1 MFFKKLFGFM
11 GKNIA
16 MDLGTAN
23 TLLYTPKDGLVLNE
37 PSVVALDSR
46 DGKVLAVGREAK
58 EFLGR
63 TPQKIVAVRP
73 MKDGVIADFE
83 VTNAMITFFIKKVIR
98 GMNLVK
104 PRIVICVPTGITQVE
119 KRAVI
124 ESGLQSGAREVSL
137 MEEPMC
143 AAIGAGM
150 PIDEPMGNLVV
161 DIGGGTTEVAV
172 ISLSAVAYSES
183 VRIAGDEMN
192 EAIQRYM
199 QDQYQ
204 LLIGEN
210 MAEKVKMAIGTA
222 YPMEETMTYKV
233 MGKNIVNGNPK
244 YVQVGDGEIREA
256 ISEPVNAIVQAVR
269 RAFEKTPPELVSDIA
284 DNGLLLAGG
293 GALLKGLDKLICKE
307 VQTEVHVDED
317 PLTTVVRG
325 AGMTLSN
332 EKKYRYAYIN

>member
-1 MFFKKLFGFM
+1 MFYKKLFGFM
-11 GKNIA
+11 SKSIA

-23 TLLYTPKDGLVLNE
+23 TLIYTQKHGVVLNE

-63 TPQKIVAVRP
+63 TPQKIVAIRP
-73 MKDGVIADFE
+73 LKDGVIADFE
-83 VTNAMITFFIKKVIR
+83 VTNAMITFFIRKVIK
-98 GMNLVK
+98 GMTLVK

-124 ESGLQSGAREVSL
+124 ESGLQSGAREVRL
-137 MEEPMC
+137 VEEPMS
-143 AAIGAGM
+143 AAIGAQM
-150 PIDEPMGNLVV
+150 PIEEPVGNLVV

-172 ISLSAVAYSES
+172 ISLSAVGYSES

-199 QDQYQ
+199 QDQHQ

-210 MAEKVKMAIGTA
+210 MAERVKMAIGTA
-222 YPMEETMTYKV
+222 VPMDETLSFNV

-244 YVQVGDGEIREA
+244 SIPVSDAEIREA
-256 ISEPVNAIVQAVR
+256 ISEPVNAIVLAVR
-269 RAFEKTPPELVSDIA
+269 TAVEKTPPELVADIA

-293 GALLKGLDKLICKE
+293 GALLKGLDRLINRK
-307 VQTEVHVDED
+307 VQVAVRIDDD

-325 AGMTLSN
+325 AGLTLGN
-332 EKKYRYAYIN
+332 EKRYAG

>member
-1 MFFKKLFGFM
+1 MFKRLLSFM
-11 GKNIA
+11 GKSIA

-23 TLLYTPKDGLVLNE
+23 TLIYTRKDGVVLNE

-63 TPQKIVAVRP
+63 TPQKIVAIRP
-73 MKDGVIADFE
+73 LKDGVIADFE
-83 VTNAMITFFIKKVIR
+83 VTNAMITFFIRKVIK
-98 GMNLVK
+98 GMNLLK
-104 PRIVICVPTGITQVE
+104 PKVVICVPTGITQVE

-124 ESGLQSGAREVSL
+124 ESGIHSGAREVRL
-137 MEEPMC
+137 VEEPMS
-143 AAIGAGM
+143 AAIGARM
-150 PIDEPMGNLVV
+150 PIEDPVGNLVV

-199 QDQYQ
+199 QDQHQ

-210 MAEKVKMAIGTA
+210 MAEKVKMTIGTA
-222 YPMEETMTYKV
+222 FPASETMSFKV

-244 YVQVGDGEIREA
+244 SIVVNDGEIREA
-256 ISEPVNAIVQAVR
+256 IREPVNAIVMAVR
-269 RAFEKTPPELVSDIA
+269 RAMEKTPPELVSDIA

-293 GALLKGLDKLICKE
+293 GALLKGLDRLIAGE
-307 VQTEVHVDED
+307 VQVEVRIDDE

-325 AGMTLSN
+325 AGLILSD
-332 EKKYRYAYIN
+332 EKKYANVYIN

>member
-1 MFFKKLFGFM
+1 MFKRLLSFM
-11 GKNIA
+11 SKSIA

-23 TLLYTPKDGLVLNE
+23 TLIYTQKGGVVLNE

-46 DGKVLAVGREAK
+46 DGRVLAVGREAK

-63 TPQKIVAVRP
+63 TPQKIVAIRP
-73 MKDGVIADFE
+73 LKDGVIADFE
-83 VTNAMITFFIKKVIR
+83 VTNAMITFFIRKVIK
-98 GMNLVK
+98 GMNLLK
-104 PRIVICVPTGITQVE
+104 PKVVICVPTGITQVE

-124 ESGLQSGAREVSL
+124 ESGIHSGAREVRL
-137 MEEPMC
+137 VEEPMS
-143 AAIGAGM
+143 AAIGARM
-150 PIDEPMGNLVV
+150 PIEEPVGNLVV

-192 EAIQRYM
+192 EAIQRHM
-199 QDQYQ
+199 QDQHQ

-210 MAEKVKMAIGTA
+210 MAERVKISIGTA
-222 YPMEETMTYKV
+222 YPSSEAMNYKV

-244 YVQVGDGEIREA
+244 AILVNDGEIREA
-256 ISEPVNAIVQAVR
+256 IREPVSAIVMAVR
-269 RAFEKTPPELVSDIA
+269 RAMEKTPPELVADIA

-293 GALLKGLDKLICKE
+293 GALLKGLDKLISKE
-307 VQTEVHVDED
+307 VQVEARIDDE

-325 AGMTLSN
+325 AGLILSD
-332 EKKYRYAYIN
+332 EKKYANVYIN